1 MLKQQRIEEL
11 EKQISLLPQGTVVYK
26 NIRGNRQPYLQWR
39 ENGKLKSLYLKA
51 GDRERIIE
59 QVAQRKKLTEELK
72 ALQALASFESEAED
86 AAYRTHVMLG
96 AELERLISYP
106 SP

>member
-39 ENGKLKSLYLKA
+39 ENGKLKSLYIF
-51 GDRERIIE
+51 DRSLS
-59 QVAQRKKLTEELK
+59 RK
-72 ALQALASFESEAED
+72 
-86 AAYRTHVMLG
+86 
-96 AELERLISYP
+96 I
-106 SP
+106 